1 MSSEIQSLNFEETG
15 RILEKLYAKLKEYSN
30 LKKEFKKQQEKI
42 LYDISTEIK
51 SIHQSN
57 IDNPPSK
64 KSRVDTSINSQSKE
78 QKDTSKKQDTN
89 KDKKAAEMLLLT
101 SLTDLRELGDIP
113 TPKALTSSDENLP
126 VNYKYADT
134 PKTNN
139 DDDNEEH
146 YDTEKN
152 NRVFND
158 DDNDNDYDD
167 DNDDYDDDDDYNL
180 ESE

>member
-42 LYDISTEIK
+42 LSDISAEIQ

-78 QKDTSKKQDTN
+78 QRDTSKRQDTN

-101 SLTDLRELGDIP
+101 SLTDLRGLGEVP
-113 TPKALTSSDENLP
+113 TPKALTTYDENLP

-134 PKTNN
+134 PKVNN
-139 DDDNEEH
+139 DYNNEE
-146 YDTEKN
+146 YYNTEKN
-152 NRVFND
+152 NKVFND
-158 DDNDNDYDD
+158 DDNNDNDD
-167 DNDDYDDDDDYNL
+167 DNDDYDDYSI